1 MSNGRIN
8 HRGGG
13 GASSTVSP
21 YSTPYGTRDQR
32 ADEVNRTMLEQEND
46 QRWLELGEQVSLLK
60 SVSPRR
66 FSFSPHHHHP
76 PLLLPHSSVKI
87 SIKR

>member
-8 HRGGG
+8 HRGGS
-13 GASSTVSP
+13 SSTVSP
-21 YSTPYGTRDQR
+21 YSSSYGSKDQR

-60 SVSPRR
+60 SVSPDP
-66 FSFSPHHHHP
+66 FGTDSY
-76 PLLLPHSSVKI
+76 LLP
-87 SIKR
+87 